1 MFSLYQFHYLQFF
14 SQKLTFRKYFY
25 MYTFLNTSVKIW
37 FLIPCIQRPILVYE
51 VPIFLVSKLA
61 QKASVYI
68 RKWLKLHKSIA
79 SLLFYSSASPSP
91 LTVRSLTSVFKSSKI
106 SRHLLLKHSQ
116 DASVSSCAPKLQ
128 AGIWQVEEA
137 VHTSETDLKHKSI
150 IGHH

>member
-1 MFSLYQFHYLQFF
+1 MF
-14 SQKLTFRKYFY
+14 
-25 MYTFLNTSVKIW
+25 
-37 FLIPCIQRPILVYE
+37 
-51 VPIFLVSKLA
+51 KLA

-137 VHTSETDLKHKSI
+137 VHTSETDLKHESI

>member
-37 FLIPCIQRPILVYE
+37 FLIPCIQRPILIYE
-51 VPIFLVSKLA
+51 VPI
-61 QKASVYI
+61 YI
-68 RKWLKLHKSIA
+68 RKWLKLHKCIT
-79 SLLFYSSASPSP
+79 SLLFYSSGSHSP

-106 SRHLLLKHSQ
+106 SGHLLLKHSQ